1 MEQARSFKLLL
12 QAELRLLYLRA
23 EVLVPLYTQVAEFV
37 AEEERLGWSV
47 YHDSGLLGSVVEM
60 AVS

>member
-12 QAELRLLYLRA
+12 QAELRLLYPRA

-37 AEEERLGWSV
+37 PEEEGLDWSV
-47 YHDSGLLGSVVEM
+47 YRESGLLGSIIEM
-60 AVS
+60 TVS